1 MKRKRNW
8 KKRLVLSAVILG
20 SLYGLGY
27 GFVYWDPT
35 RTLWLRVKRMKD
47 PYRFEKINP
56 RYLKTDPAKLITIG
70 SPEDAVRV
78 RGDLIDAVYGAAG
91 LPLEELP
98 TQIERDI
105 PLGANADPTNLG
117 AAFYKDMENLA
128 GIDRVTVTIDEK
140 FGHKSKFFHFR
151 PKTGNKGLVIYQN
164 GFGGTGTF
172 HDKKEIL
179 AALIKKGYA
188 VMAFN
193 LPGVGENVLGETYL
207 PRFGWYA
214 LHTWR
219 LLDLVERP
227 MRYWF
232 KPITVAVNY
241 ARKAYAYD
249 NIDMIG
255 FSAGGWTAMVA
266 SALENRIRRSY
277 PVAGGYPL
285 YLRSGDEEKQSPQP
299 QYYAPMI
306 RAANYLEMFIL
317 ASLGKDRRQ
326 LQIFNRYDRC
336 CYNNTK
342 GKLYEQAV
350 KDALARAGEG
360 RFDVLIDE
368 THARH
373 KISSYALD
381 AILKDMAQP

>member
-8 KKRLVLSAVILG
+8 KKRLVVSTVILA
-20 SLYGLGY
+20 SLFGLGY
-27 GFVYWDPT
+27 GFIYWDPT
-35 RTLWLRVKRMKD
+35 RTLWLRVKRIKD

-56 RYLKTDPAKLITIG
+56 RYLKTDPAKLITIH
-70 SPEDAVRV
+70 SPEDALRV
-78 RGDLIDAVYGAAG
+78 RRDLIAVVYGASG
-91 LPLEELP
+91 LPLEKQP
-98 TQIERDI
+98 SKIERDI
-105 PLGANADPTNLG
+105 PLGANADPGNLG
-117 AAFYKDMENLA
+117 AAFYKNMENLA

-140 FGHKSKFFHFR
+140 FGHTSKFFHFR
-151 PKTGNKGLVIYQN
+151 PKIGNNKLVIYQN
-164 GFGGTGTF
+164 GFGGTATF
-172 HDKKEIL
+172 HDKKEL
-179 AALIKKGYA
+179 FATLVKKGYA

-193 LPGVGENVLGETYL
+193 LPGIGENKLGETYL
-207 PRFGWYA
+207 PRFGWYS
-214 LHTWR
+214 LHAWR

-232 KPITVAVNY
+232 EPITVAVNY
-241 ARKAYAYD
+241 ARKAYRYD
-249 NIDMIG
+249 SIDMIG

-285 YLRSGDEEKQSPQP
+285 YLRSGDEEKQSPRP
-299 QYYAPMI
+299 QYYAPMV

-317 ASLGKDRRQ
+317 ASLGKGRHQ
-326 LQIFNRYDRC
+326 LQVFNRYDRC

-342 GKLYEQAV
+342 GKLYEKAV
-350 KDALARAGEG
+350 KDALALTGEG

-373 KISSYALD
+373 KISSFALE
-381 AILKDMAQP
+381 AILKDMARP